1 MSKTKMPTFAT
12 SAQHNTE
19 SYSHSNEARQRNKQ
33 HPNCKGGSK
42 VSSFHR
48 YYDLLYKT
56 LKIPQRKLLELIS
69 KSSRRYKHKKSVY
82 FLYT

>member
-1 MSKTKMPTFAT
+1 MVKAFPLELEAMPTFAT
-12 SAQHNTE
+12 STQHNTE

-56 LKIPQRKLLELIS
+56 LNDLVL
-69 KSSRRYKHKKSVY
+69 
-82 FLYT
+82 FLSG